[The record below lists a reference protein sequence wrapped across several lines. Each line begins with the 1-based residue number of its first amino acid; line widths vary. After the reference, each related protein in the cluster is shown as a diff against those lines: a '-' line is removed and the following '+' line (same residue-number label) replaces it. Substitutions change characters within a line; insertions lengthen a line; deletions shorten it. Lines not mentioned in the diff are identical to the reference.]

1 MHPTR
6 VFAAAVLGLLAAHPG
21 PHLDAQS
28 DPDRTVAG
36 GGTLP
41 AGWRAQT
48 DRRRPMRDANVVA
61 LGSDLQV
68 TLGPA
73 VILWRDQD
81 RATGGY
87 HVVARFTQTR
97 APRHPEGYGLFI
109 GGSHLT
115 DAQNRYTYFLVRGDG
130 TFLVK
135 RRVAGDSTAAVS
147 AGWTASDAVVKADSA
162 GRATNELSIAVD
174 GATVRFRVNGTDVF
188 HAPATELDVQGL
200 VGYRVNHNL
209 DVHLGA
215 LGVHQQ

>member
-6 VFAAAVLGLLAAHPG
+6 FFAAALVGLLAAHPS

-48 DRRRPMRDANVVA
+48 DHGRTLGNAKIVA
-61 LGSDLQV
+61 VGSGLELA
-68 TLGPA
+68 LGPA
-73 VILWRDQD
+73 VILWRDED
-81 RATGGY
+81 LATGAY
-87 HVVARFTQTR
+87 RVVARFTQTR

-135 RRVAGDSTAAVS
+135 RRVAGDSTAAVA
-147 AGWTASDAVVKADSA
+147 AGWTASDAVVKADRA
-162 GRATNELSIAVD
+162 GQATNELGIVVD
-174 GATVRFRVNGTDVF
+174 GATVRFRVNGTEVF
-188 HAPATELDVQGL
+188 HAPAAELDVQGL

-209 DVHLGA
+209 DVHIGA
-215 LGVHQQ
+215 LGVHKQ